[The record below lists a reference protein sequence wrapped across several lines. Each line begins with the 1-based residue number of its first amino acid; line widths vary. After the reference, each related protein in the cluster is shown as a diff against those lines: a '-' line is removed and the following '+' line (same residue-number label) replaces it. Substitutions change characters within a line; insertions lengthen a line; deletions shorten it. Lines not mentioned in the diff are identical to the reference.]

1 MCLVNPQKLNQTQDV
16 VCYKIFYKR
25 ADNNLFYKIIN
36 KLFYGKTL
44 FSAFKCAVYRLGCTK
59 KLNIN
64 EPYVLPYHFS
74 SLKRIE
80 GNSLHSFVT
89 FEDAFNFLKNDYE
102 MLIDNLRNR
111 KLYTPCIVQCKI
123 PKNSK
128 FLYKGIF
135 EGKDN
140 RIIYQSYASERLVP
154 EEIVAE
160 LIKNN
165 D

>member
-1 MCLVNPQKLNQTQDV
+1 MCLVNPQKLNQTKDV

-44 FSAFKCAVYRLGCTK
+44 FSVFKCAVYRLGCTK
-59 KLNIN
+59 KLNVN

-89 FEDAFNFLKNDYE
+89 FNDAFNFLKNDYK
-102 MLIDNLRNR
+102 MLMGGLGDGG
-111 KLYTPCIVQCKI
+111 LYTPCIVQCNI

-135 EGKDN
+135 EGREN
-140 RIIYQSYASERLVP
+140 RIYQSYASERLVP
-154 EEIVAE
+154 EEIIVE
-160 LIKNN
+160 WIKN
-165 D
+165 DD